1 IFSTV
6 DLNDDGRLDLLA
18 VDAGGKPL
26 QLMSRGGKNYHRQV
40 LRTRAAQAT
49 GDQRINSF
57 GIGGEIEIRSGLL
70 TQKQL
75 ISSPLL
81 HFGLGE
87 NSQTDVARIIW
98 PNGSVQA
105 EFELKADGTVLAEQ
119 RLKGSC
125 PMLFAWGGKQ
135 MTYTT

>member
-1 IFSTV
+1 VQAIHDV
-6 DLNDDGRLDLLA
+6 NNDGRLDLIGVQDVQGEAKA
-18 VDAGGKPL
+18 VRL
-26 QLMSRGGKNYHRQV
+26 INRGSKTYRYQII
-40 LRTRAAQAT
+40 RTRAAQAT

-105 EFELKADGTVLAEQ
+105 EFELNADGTVLAEQ
-119 RLKGSC
+119 RLKDRAPCCSPGT
-125 PMLFAWGGKQ
+125 GNR
-135 MTYTT
+135 